1 MRPCRYLRFEDYNIT
16 TICIKSEPKRWATLL
31 RYGWVSMDRFRWVTL
46 LRYGWVSMDRFRWVT
61 LDRYRW
67 VSMGRYIHNP
77 ISSSELHL
85 LLPSDNEEEIII
97 QLCSPTGQIQRYMTL
112 KNGVNSLDVNGLAKG
127 IYALRIV
134 YENEIICEKI
144 MVEN

>member
-1 MRPCRYLRFEDYNIT
+1 
-16 TICIKSEPKRWATLL
+16 
-31 RYGWVSMDRFRWVTL
+31 
-46 LRYGWVSMDRFRWVT
+46 
-61 LDRYRW
+61 
-67 VSMGRYIHNP
+67 MGRYIHNP